1 MTKKKPKK
9 GKGSKE
15 QEKTVAKKSKTIL
28 KRKQMRKDK
37 RQAKKTAKRDFVM
50 KKLKGNRPRSQ
61 ADDEEIPS
69 DDEISVQKPQK
80 AKKLA
85 VQKQSDHDKVKKDM
99 KELKRQQ
106 KKQRKTQLLAANEA
120 EEKGIKM
127 LEKNL
132 GLKRRKSK
140 NLPKSFLD
148 DGLDYLLDACDSSKI
163 ATFEKE
169 ILDEESPGED
179 EDDEAVMRELGLN
192 DGSSDSE
199 DMEMDDQEDND
210 DEVEQEEVQED
221 DNDEIAGDSSDEESS
236 EGGSL
241 NGSDNEDELINEPE
255 QDVIVKEDI
264 YGRKRDAEGNI
275 LREDHDEPTSGTSK
289 YIPPALRNKMANL
302 EDSEQKRLALQRLS
316 RQIKGLLNRLAES
329 NMHGIAR
336 DIERFYNSNSR
347 NDVNQ
352 TLAGIIMRK
361 SVNTRFYYCSFRFVA
376 WLSCSRDCGDSS
388 EANHGAL
395 HAGGH
400 PPRQRG
406 HRGGGLHS
414 PGGCPQVQLGIYGH

>member
-1 MTKKKPKK
+1 MAKKKSKIS
-9 GKGSKE
+9 KGSKE

-28 KRKQMRKDK
+28 KRKQLRKDK
-37 RQAKKTAKRDFVM
+37 RQAKKTARREFLI
-50 KKLKGNRPRSQ
+50 KKVKGNRPRSQ

-69 DDEISVQKPQK
+69 DDEVGVKKPPK
-80 AKKLA
+80 AKKA
-85 VQKQSDHDKVKKDM
+85 VVQKQPSDHDKMKKDM

-163 ATFEKE
+163 AAFEKE
-169 ILDEESPGED
+169 IQEEESPGE
-179 EDDEAVMRELGLN
+179 EDDDDDTVLRELGLESGN
-192 DGSSDSE
+192 SDSE
-199 DMEMDDQEDND
+199 EVEMDHQDEYEDSEGEQEEPLDQEEEGEDGEADESIND
-210 DEVEQEEVQED
+210 DEYAEVGSFDGSENED
-221 DNDEIAGDSSDEESS
+221 D
-236 EGGSL
+236 L
-241 NGSDNEDELINEPE
+241 MNEPE
-255 QDVIVKEDI
+255 QDVAVKEDI

-275 LREDHDEPTSGTSK
+275 LRVESSEPTSGTSK

-329 NMHGIAR
+329 NMHGITR

-352 TLAGIIMRK
+352 TLAGNK
-361 SVNTRFYYCSFRFVA
+361 DCVKY
-376 WLSCSRDCGDSS
+376 LST
-388 EANHGAL
+388 L
-395 HAGGH
+395 
-400 PPRQRG
+400 
-406 HRGGGLHS
+406 L
-414 PGGCPQVQLGIYGH
+414 LILLL

>member
-80 AKKLA
+80 AKKPA

-210 DEVEQEEVQED
+210 DEDEQEEVQED
-221 DNDEIAGDSSDEESS
+221 DNDEIASDSSDEESS

-275 LREDHDEPTSGTSK
+275 LREDHDEPTSETSK

-352 TLAGIIMRK
+352 TLAGNAEK
-361 SVNTRFYYCSFRFVA
+361 C
-376 WLSCSRDCGDSS
+376 
-388 EANHGAL
+388 
-395 HAGGH
+395 
-400 PPRQRG
+400 
-406 HRGGGLHS
+406 
-414 PGGCPQVQLGIYGH
+414 

>member
-1 MTKKKPKK
+1 MGFNMAKKNSKSS
-9 GKGSKE
+9 KGSKE

-28 KRKQMRKDK
+28 KRKQLRKDK
-37 RQAKKTAKRDFVM
+37 RQAKKTARREFLI
-50 KKLKGNRPRSQ
+50 KKVKGNRPRSQ

-69 DDEISVQKPQK
+69 DDEVGVKKPPKAKKAVVQKPP
-80 AKKLA
+80 
-85 VQKQSDHDKVKKDM
+85 SDHDKMKKDM

-120 EEKGIKM
+120 EEKSIKM

-163 ATFEKE
+163 AAFEKE
-169 ILDEESPGED
+169 IQEEESPGED
-179 EDDEAVMRELGLN
+179 DDDDDDDDTVLRELGLES
-192 DGSSDSE
+192 GSSDSE
-199 DMEMDDQEDND
+199 EVEMDNQDEYD
-210 DEVEQEEVQED
+210 DSEGEQEEPLDQAEED
-221 DNDEIAGDSSDEESS
+221 GEDGENSNDECEEDGSFVGSENDED
-236 EGGSL
+236 L
-241 NGSDNEDELINEPE
+241 MNEPE
-255 QDVIVKEDI
+255 QDVVVKEDI

-275 LREDHDEPTSGTSK
+275 LREEISEPASGSSK
-289 YIPPALRNKMANL
+289 YIPPALRNKMANV

-347 NDVNQ
+347 NNVNQ
-352 TLAGIIMRK
+352 TLAG
-361 SVNTRFYYCSFRFVA
+361 N
-376 WLSCSRDCGDSS
+376 RDCVNIS
-388 EANHGAL
+388 
-395 HAGGH
+395 
-400 PPRQRG
+400 PRYYY
-406 HRGGGLHS
+406 LL
-414 PGGCPQVQLGIYGH
+414 PI

>member
-1 MTKKKPKK
+1 MTKKKSKK
-9 GKGSKE
+9 GKASKE

-50 KKLKGNRPRSQ
+50 KKIKGNRPRSQ

-69 DDEISVQKPQK
+69 DDEVSVQKPTK
-80 AKKLA
+80 AKKA
-85 VQKQSDHDKVKKDM
+85 PVQKPSDHDKMKKDM

-169 ILDEESPGED
+169 ILDEETPGED
-179 EDDEAVMRELGLN
+179 EDDDTVLRELGL
-192 DGSSDSE
+192 DSGGSDSE
-199 DMEMDDQEDND
+199 DIEMDDQGDYD
-210 DEVEQEEVQED
+210 DSEGEEEVQED
-221 DNDEIAGDSSDEESS
+221 DEEEIGDVSDDEEGA
-236 EGGSL
+236 EDGSF
-241 NGSDNEDELINEPE
+241 NGSDNEDELMNEPE
-255 QDVIVKEDI
+255 KDPIVKEDI

-275 LREDHDEPTSGTSK
+275 LSDDHNEPTTGASK

-352 TLAGIIMRK
+352 TLAGNK
-361 SVNTRFYYCSFRFVA
+361 RF
-376 WLSCSRDCGDSS
+376 CG
-388 EANHGAL
+388 HF
-395 HAGGH
+395 
-400 PPRQRG
+400 PRVKR
-406 HRGGGLHS
+406 
-414 PGGCPQVQLGIYGH
+414 